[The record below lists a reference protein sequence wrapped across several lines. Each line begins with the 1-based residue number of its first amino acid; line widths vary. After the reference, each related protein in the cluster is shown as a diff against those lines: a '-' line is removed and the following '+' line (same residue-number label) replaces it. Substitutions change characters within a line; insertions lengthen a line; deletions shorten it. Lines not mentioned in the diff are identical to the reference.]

1 MVQWVKNPNA
11 VAQVAAEVWV
21 GFSPCCQWVK
31 GSGVVTAA
39 MAWIQPLVGELPC
52 ATRVVIKLKKKKLKN
67 IIQDESS
74 TCIKEIVNEK
84 RKLCSKHLH
93 LCVVLKRY

>member
-11 VAQVAAEVWV
+11 AAQVAAEVWV

-31 GSGVVTAA
+31 GSSVVTAA

-52 ATRVVIKLKKKKLKN
+52 ATSVAIKLKKKKKFFFSLEVKK
-67 IIQDESS
+67 IFY
-74 TCIKEIVNEK
+74 
-84 RKLCSKHLH
+84 LMF
-93 LCVVLKRY
+93 